1 MKRLL
6 RHMLYMVRCVP
17 LYVKYKRF
25 TMINPVAYIENLAL
39 VINTLREPSLKSG
52 AVIECGT
59 WRGGMSAGLVEVAG
73 HHRRYIFFD
82 SFEGLPPA
90 QEVDG
95 DAARSWQADTSSP
108 HYFNN
113 CTASV
118 DEFESTLALTGAPR
132 GNFEIRKGYF
142 AETLHSF
149 HSPNVAVL
157 RLDGDWYEST
167 MECLSKFWDSVMRD
181 GIIIV
186 DDYYTWE
193 GCSRAVHDFLA
204 KRQAR
209 ERVNQ
214 GPIAGVAYI
223 VKR

>member
-1 MKRLL
+1 
-6 RHMLYMVRCVP
+6 MVRCLP

-39 VINTLREPSLKSG
+39 VINALRDPSLKSG

-73 HHRRYIFFD
+73 RQRRYIFFD

-95 DAARSWQADTSSP
+95 DAARSWQADTLSS

-118 DEFESTLALTGAPR
+118 HEFEGTLALTGAPR
-132 GNFEIRKGYF
+132 DHFEIRKGFF

-149 HSPNVAVL
+149 HSPKVAVL

-167 MECLSKFWDSVMRD
+167 MECLDKFWDSVMRD